1 MQSYFYYKCWCC
13 SIKAMYRVRLPQ
25 CKLLIFEMHQQE
37 PDFTSLTMCSARA
50 NCLGIALLS
59 TLLYL
64 FIFLLYFNWWDSTKV
79 TEQNW
84 EIKGTTKWPEPNW
97 KACWP
102 DTSNTTHVRERAP
115 LVVNSCQI
123 CSEPFSQEKV
133 CHNVQRLCQTFR
145 KCPPVLANCKSV
157 GIIHN
162 PSQLSNCFLKWNV
175 IIGS

>member
-37 PDFTSLTMCSARA
+37 PDFTSLTMCRTRA
-50 NCLGIALLS
+50 NCLAMALLA

-102 DTSNTTHVRERAP
+102 DTSNTTRQRIVHHLLLIRAKFAANHFRRRKFATTCNVFAKLFANVRQCWR
-115 LVVNSCQI
+115 
-123 CSEPFSQEKV
+123 
-133 CHNVQRLCQTFR
+133 T
-145 KCPPVLANCKSV
+145 AN
-157 GIIHN
+157 
-162 PSQLSNCFLKWNV
+162 L
-175 IIGS
+175 